1 MADKSSGGPAA
12 AGRAPVAEQPGNVRN
27 VVLVGHSGAGKTT
40 LVDALLVA
48 TGTIPRLGSVE
59 EGTTV
64 SDFDDGEI
72 RQQRSV
78 SLAVAPFEHDG
89 VKVNLID
96 TPGYADFV
104 GDLRAGLRA
113 ADAALFVVSAADG
126 IDGPTQMIWDE
137 CAAVGMPRAVVI
149 TKLDSPRADFEAVLA
164 ACQSAFGGGVLPAYL
179 PVRSGETI
187 TGLVGLL
194 SQRVFDYSSGSR
206 QVSDPDTGQLGSL
219 EEARNALIEGII
231 AESEDESLMDRY
243 LGGESIDV
251 KVLVDDLETAVAR
264 GSFYPVF
271 GACATTGLGADE
283 LLEVLT
289 GAFPSPLE
297 HPLPV
302 VTKPDG
308 SPHEPVTCDPD
319 GQLVAEVVKT
329 TTDPY
334 VGRISLVRVFSGTL
348 RPDTVVHV
356 SGHGLADRGH
366 EDHDVDERLGALSS
380 PLGKHQRPVPQ
391 CIAGDICAIAKLSR
405 AETGDTLSDKD
416 DPTLVEAWEMPEPL
430 LPVAVAAKS
439 KADEDKLSQ
448 GLARLVA
455 EDPTLNLE
463 HNPETG
469 QLVLWCM
476 GEAHVDVL
484 LERLASKYGVE
495 VKRIPLR
502 VALRETFAGKTTG
515 HGRHVK
521 QSGGH
526 GQYAVCD
533 IEVEPIESKEGFEF
547 VDKVVGGAVPRQF
560 IPSVEKGVRA
570 QMERGVAAGYPVV
583 GLRITLVDGKAHSV
597 DSSDLAFQMAGGLA
611 LKEAAKATEVLLLEP
626 VAEIS
631 VLVADDY
638 VGAVMSDLSARRG
651 RVSGTEPVGSTGRTL
666 VRAEVPEL
674 DITRYAIDLRSLSHG
689 TGTFTRR
696 YLRHEPMPSHLAAK
710 VLEEHVAEA

>member
-12 AGRAPVAEQPGNVRN
+12 AGRAPVADQPGNVRN
-27 VVLVGHSGAGKTT
+27 VVLVGHSGSGKTT

-48 TGTIPRLGSVE
+48 TGVLTRLGSVE

-64 SDFDDGEI
+64 SDYDDGEI
-72 RQQRSV
+72 RQQRSI

-113 ADAALFVVSAADG
+113 ADAALFVVSAAEG
-126 IDGPTQMIWDE
+126 IDGATQMIWDE

-149 TKLDSPRADFEAVLA
+149 TKLDSPRADFDAVLA
-164 ACQSAFGGGVLPAYL
+164 SCQSAFGGGVLPAYL
-179 PVRSGETI
+179 PLRTGENV
-187 TGLVGLL
+187 TGLIGLL
-194 SQRVFDYSSGSR
+194 SQRVFDYSTGR
-206 QVSDPDTGQLGSL
+206 REVRDPDPGQLAEL
-219 EEARNALIEGII
+219 EDARNALIEGII
-231 AESEDESLMDRY
+231 AESEDETLMDRY
-243 LGGESIDV
+243 LGGEDIDV

-271 GACATTGLGADE
+271 AACATTGLGMDE

-308 SPHEPVTCDPD
+308 SPHEPVSCDPQ
-319 GQLVAEVVKT
+319 GPLVAEVVKT

-366 EDHDVDERLGALSS
+366 EDHDVDERVGALSS
-380 PLGKHQRPVPQ
+380 PLGKTQRSLSE
-391 CIAGDICAIAKLSR
+391 CIAGDVCAIAKLQR

-416 DPTLVEAWEMPEPL
+416 DPMLVEAWEMPEPL
-430 LPVAVAAKS
+430 LPIAVAAKS

-463 HNPETG
+463 HNAETA

-476 GEAHVDVL
+476 GEAHADVL

-495 VKRIPLR
+495 VNRIPLR
-502 VALRETFAGKTTG
+502 VPLRETFAGKATG

-526 GQYAVCD
+526 GQYAICD
-533 IEVEPIESKEGFEF
+533 IEVEPLDGTGFEF

-570 QMERGVAAGYPVV
+570 QMERGVVAGYPVV
-583 GLRITLVDGKAHSV
+583 GLRVTLVDGKAHSV

-611 LKEAAKATEVLLLEP
+611 LKEAAKATEMSLLEP
-626 VAEIS
+626 VAELS
-631 VLVADDY
+631 VLVGDDY
-638 VGAVMSDLSARRG
+638 VGAVMSDLSSRRG
-651 RVSGTEPVGSTGRTL
+651 RVSGTEPVGATGRTL
-666 VRAEVPEL
+666 VKAEVPEL
-674 DITRYAIDLRSLSHG
+674 ELTRYAIDLRSMSHG
-689 TGTFTRR
+689 TGTFTRK

-710 VLEEHVAEA
+710 VQQDNAEA